1 MGVNMKHSSLKMQLR
16 RIGRRKHSRTG
27 RQKVGMPALLLV
39 LGVIFLCL
47 LGRLMGHTLQNTWQ
61 NAWQNAEKALESLPQ
76 SAAEAILLKNK
87 GLVSYLVFREE
98 ERNSFRFFTEC
109 VLERGTYLAAA
120 PVSGMQRDET
130 NGEINIWQKQTDAS
144 RTFAAET
151 GISETAA
158 ETELQEDGLLLTADG
173 ELLESVLSENAAW
186 EGGFLPVSTVSGGV
200 QRLENI
206 AEQST
211 AGIVSAG
218 ETVNVNGSSALA
230 GRRLKVLLEN
240 NYSFDKLSDVNY
252 LLNQYY
258 IVDSITS
265 AEPELFDAAS
275 LLSEDLTLEEES
287 GDYQI
292 LIYHTHAS
300 EGYADSREGEILDTV
315 RGPGEMLAEYL
326 RSYGYTV
333 YHDMTAYDRK
343 DGKDNRNYAYSTARP
358 EIEAFLEE
366 HPEVQVV
373 IDLHRDSGAKRV
385 TEIDGKATAKI
396 MLFNG
401 LCRNTTGPI
410 ADLENPNLKGNLAFS
425 LQTNLSG
432 RVLYPDLMYRIYL
445 KNYRYNQHFRER
457 CLLVELGTEQNT
469 VEEAC
474 NAMKPFA
481 EILDM
486 VLKK

>member
-1 MGVNMKHSSLKMQLR
+1 
-16 RIGRRKHSRTG
+16 
-27 RQKVGMPALLLV
+27 
-39 LGVIFLCL
+39 
-47 LGRLMGHTLQNTWQ
+47 
-61 NAWQNAEKALESLPQ
+61 
-76 SAAEAILLKNK
+76 
-87 GLVSYLVFREE
+87 
-98 ERNSFRFFTEC
+98 
-109 VLERGTYLAAA
+109 
-120 PVSGMQRDET
+120 
-130 NGEINIWQKQTDAS
+130 
-144 RTFAAET
+144 
-151 GISETAA
+151 
-158 ETELQEDGLLLTADG
+158 
-173 ELLESVLSENAAW
+173 
-186 EGGFLPVSTVSGGV
+186 
-200 QRLENI
+200 
-206 AEQST
+206 
-211 AGIVSAG
+211 
-218 ETVNVNGSSALA
+218 
-230 GRRLKVLLEN
+230 
-240 NYSFDKLSDVNY
+240 
-252 LLNQYY
+252 
-258 IVDSITS
+258 
-265 AEPELFDAAS
+265 
-275 LLSEDLTLEEES
+275 
-287 GDYQI
+287 
-292 LIYHTHAS
+292 
-300 EGYADSREGEILDTV
+300 
-315 RGPGEMLAEYL
+315 MLAEYL